1 MFTRTGCQGK
11 YHHDMSEVKTGRSS
25 LDATMNRGASDKGN
39 SYSDQTND
47 FDNACDG
54 STLDA
59 TENDI
64 QQ

>member
-1 MFTRTGCQGK
+1 MVTHTGCQGK
-11 YHHDMSEVKTGRSS
+11 YHHDMSEVKTGCSS
-25 LDATMNRGASDKGN
+25 LDAIMNPSASDKGH
-39 SYSDQTND
+39 SYRDQTDD